1 MVDFITNL
9 PIVARKDVILVVC
22 NKLSKMMH
30 FVATTEGILVEELI
44 RLFRNDVQ
52 KLYRLPESIIL
63 DRELYFATDIIREL
77 NSMLKIET
85 KLLIPFYPQTNEQ
98 TEQINQELEQY
109 LQFFVDHRQKNWLEW
124 LVSAEFAIN
133 NKTHSITKVSPFIAN
148 YRRELRMGV
157 NLKRKEK
164 MEKAMGF
171 VEKMKKI
178 QKEAKAVLIR
188 AQEEMKRQAD
198 KGRKEAEVWEVGDK
212 VMLSIK
218 DLVFKEQPVKKLVD

>member
-63 DRELYFATDIIREL
+63 DRGLYFATDIIREL